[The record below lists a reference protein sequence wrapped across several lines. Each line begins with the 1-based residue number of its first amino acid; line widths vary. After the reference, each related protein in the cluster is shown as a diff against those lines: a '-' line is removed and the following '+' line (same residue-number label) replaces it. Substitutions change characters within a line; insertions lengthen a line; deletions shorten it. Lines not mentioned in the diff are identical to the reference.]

1 MKTKDEWRAK
11 LSPEAYRV
19 CREKGTE
26 RAFTGKYVDFK
37 EAGTYRCVCCGQP
50 LFASTSK
57 FDSGTGWPSFLEP
70 VRPASVAE
78 HEDNSL
84 GMRRVEVVC
93 SGCDAHLGH
102 VFEDGPMPAG
112 RRFCINSVS
121 LEFEPDRD
129 EDG

>member
-1 MKTKDEWRAK
+1 MKTKDEWQAQ

-26 RAFTGKYVDFK
+26 RAFTGKYVDLK

-70 VRPASVAE
+70 YQPASVKE
-78 HEDNSL
+78 HDDNTL

-93 SGCDAHLGH
+93 SNCDAHLGH
-102 VFEDGPMPAG
+102 VFEDGPMPTG

-121 LEFEPDRD
+121 LEFEPDRHGD
-129 EDG
+129 D